1 MGLSLFQR
9 LFLISTPFVALSS
22 LAQTLDRDQLLSREV
37 WLFQNSPAELQD
49 RYGSTRGNFQIADL
63 PGQVTPGS
71 CDFPGLSVSRVDYPR
86 DGLDWVRGQRVDLWV
101 RDASLGNPFQSAT
114 VAWREP
120 PRYGLT
126 LESGRT
132 LAWQPGD
139 DWAQVLTGPTP
150 SPGLSIQ
157 ANSSDAVVLRCS
169 VPGPAWRANYQAV
182 QRGDTLDLALDA
194 LIQVPAG
201 QQWGTTNVTLSSQV
215 GRGPQP
221 RAMRAE
227 LMAAS
232 ADASGESV
240 SDGIWRYRLEQ
251 PLQLGGGEQFTQ
263 RLWRES
269 VPIERVHRLRAFLS
283 ARNNQAEQD
292 LRASREWLMKN
303 TTDRAMPAG
312 CSAHQWCGRGP
323 LSSIRGGVRSG
334 FGTRR
339 PTLAAVGAQFGRFGP
354 FDAPRSGCDSEPCS
368 FELEDEHH
376 QWRRGK
382 RHGGNELTGFASLGV
397 ARRPPD
403 CAARS
408 RRRANPDAAAERAAL
423 SPNLAHHQA
432 GSVL

>member
-1 MGLSLFQR
+1 MRLTPLSLTR
-9 LFLISTPFVALSS
+9 LWVLFSTPFIALSS
-22 LAQTLDRDQLLSREV
+22 HAETMDRDQLLSREV

-49 RYGSTRGNFQIADL
+49 RYRASQGNFQVTDL

-71 CDFPGLSVSRVDYPR
+71 CDFPGLEVSRIDYPR
-86 DGLDWVRGQRVDLWV
+86 NGLDWVRGQKVDLWV
-101 RDASLGNPFQSAT
+101 RDASLGNPFQTAT

-132 LAWQPGD
+132 LAWHPGD
-139 DWAQVLTGPTP
+139 DWAQVLSGPAH
-150 SPGLSIQ
+150 SPGLRVQ
-157 ANSSDAVVLRCS
+157 ADPSDSVVLRCS
-169 VPGPAWRANYQAV
+169 VPGPTWRANYQGV
-182 QRGDTLDLALDA
+182 QRGDILDLALDA
-194 LIQVPAG
+194 LIQVPTG
-201 QQWGTTNVTLSSQV
+201 QQWGVTNVTLSSQV

-269 VPIERVHRLRAFLS
+269 VPIERVHRLRAFFS

-312 CSAHQWCGRGP
+312 ALRINGMEGDRYPLAGQVSVPDLARGAQHWLQLGPSLAVSARLTRLDQDVTQSHVHSNWRVNITNGGEESVTVALNLQGSPRSELPGGRQ
-323 LSSIRGGVRSG
+323 IVQ
-334 FGTRR
+334 
-339 PTLAAVGAQFGRFGP
+339 LAAGEKRTLTL
-354 FDAPRSGCDSEPCS
+354 RLSEP
-368 FELEDEHH
+368 
-376 QWRRGK
+376 R
-382 RHGGNELTGFASLGV
+382 
-397 ARRPPD
+397 
-403 CAARS
+403 
-408 RRRANPDAAAERAAL
+408 
-423 SPNLAHHQA
+423 
-432 GSVL
+432 

>member
-1 MGLSLFQR
+1 MGLSLFHR
-9 LFLISTPFVALSS
+9 LFLISTPFMALSS

-49 RYGSTRGNFQIADL
+49 RYGATRGDFQIADL

-71 CDFPGLSVSRVDYPR
+71 CDFPGLTVSRVDYPR

-150 SPGLSIQ
+150 SPGGSIH
-157 ANSSDAVVLRCS
+157 ANASDAGVLRCS

-201 QQWGTTNVTLSSQV
+201 QQWGMTNVTLSSQV

-227 LMAAS
+227 LMAAGS
-232 ADASGESV
+232 DVIGEL
-240 SDGIWRYRLEQ
+240 RLGRDLAISTRAAATIRRGRAVH
-251 PLQLGGGEQFTQ
+251 PTAMAGERTD
-263 RLWRES
+263 
-269 VPIERVHRLRAFLS
+269 ERVHRLRAFL
-283 ARNNQAEQD
+283 APVTIKLNKICE
-292 LRASREWLMKN
+292 
-303 TTDRAMPAG
+303 
-312 CSAHQWCGRGP
+312 P
-323 LSSIRGGVRSG
+323 LGSG
-334 FGTRR
+334 
-339 PTLAAVGAQFGRFGP
+339 
-354 FDAPRSGCDSEPCS
+354 
-368 FELEDEHH
+368 
-376 QWRRGK
+376 
-382 RHGGNELTGFASLGV
+382 
-397 ARRPPD
+397 
-403 CAARS
+403 
-408 RRRANPDAAAERAAL
+408 
-423 SPNLAHHQA
+423 
-432 GSVL
+432 

>member
-1 MGLSLFQR
+1 MRLTSFYLF
-9 LFLISTPFVALSS
+9 FLISTPFMALSS
-22 LAQTLDRDQLLSREV
+22 LAETLDRDQLLSRDV

-49 RYGSTRGNFQIADL
+49 RYGATQGNFQITDL

-71 CDFPGLSVSRVDYPR
+71 CDFPGLAVSRVDYPR

-126 LESGRT
+126 LESGPT

-139 DWAQVLTGPTP
+139 DWARVLTGPKP

-157 ANSSDAVVLRCS
+157 ANSSESVVLRCS
-169 VPGPAWRANYQAV
+169 VPGPTWRANYQAV
-182 QRGDTLDLALDA
+182 QRGETLDLALDA

-201 QQWGTTNVTLSSQV
+201 QQWGMTNVTLSSQV

-227 LMAAS
+227 LMAVS
-232 ADASGESV
+232 ADANGESI

-251 PLQLGGGEQFTQ
+251 PLHLGGGEKFTQ

-269 VPIERVHRLRAFLS
+269 VLIERVHRLRAFLS
-283 ARNNQAEQD
+283 ARNNQTEQD

-312 CSAHQWCGRGP
+312 ALRINGVEGDRYPLAGQVFVPDLAPGAQHWLQLGPSLAVSARLTRLDQDVTQSHVHSNWRMNITNSGEESVTVALNLQGSPRSELPGGRQ
-323 LSSIRGGVRSG
+323 SVQ
-334 FGTRR
+334 
-339 PTLAAVGAQFGRFGP
+339 LAAGEKRTLTL
-354 FDAPRSGCDSEPCS
+354 RLSEP
-368 FELEDEHH
+368 
-376 QWRRGK
+376 R
-382 RHGGNELTGFASLGV
+382 
-397 ARRPPD
+397 
-403 CAARS
+403 
-408 RRRANPDAAAERAAL
+408 
-423 SPNLAHHQA
+423 
-432 GSVL
+432 

>member
-1 MGLSLFQR
+1 MRLSPLSLTR
-9 LFLISTPFVALSS
+9 LWVLISTPFLALFSQ
-22 LAQTLDRDQLLSREV
+22 AETLDRDQLLSRDV

-49 RYGSTRGNFQIADL
+49 RYGSTQGNFQIIDL

-71 CDFPGLSVSRVDYPR
+71 CDFPGLSVTRIDYAR

-101 RDASLGNPFQSAT
+101 RDASLGNQFQLAT

-132 LAWQPGD
+132 LAWQPGE
-139 DWAQVLTGPTP
+139 DWAQVLTGPTA

-157 ANSSDAVVLRCS
+157 ANSSESVVLRCS
-169 VPGPAWRANYQAV
+169 VLGPTWRANYQAV
-182 QRGDTLDLALDA
+182 QQGDTLDLALDA

-201 QQWGTTNVTLSSQV
+201 QQWGMTNVTLSSQV
-215 GRGPQP
+215 GRGSQP

-232 ADASGESV
+232 AEASAYASGESV

-263 RLWRES
+263 RLWRED
-269 VPIERVHRLRAFLS
+269 VRIERVHRLRAFLS

-312 CSAHQWCGRGP
+312 ALRINGVGGDRYPLAGQVFVPDLAPGAQHWLQLGPSLAVSACLTRLDQDVTQSHVHSNWRVNITNGGEESVTVALNLQGSPRSELPGGRQ
-323 LSSIRGGVRSG
+323 SVQ
-334 FGTRR
+334 
-339 PTLAAVGAQFGRFGP
+339 LAAGEKRTLTL
-354 FDAPRSGCDSEPCS
+354 RLSEP
-368 FELEDEHH
+368 
-376 QWRRGK
+376 R
-382 RHGGNELTGFASLGV
+382 
-397 ARRPPD
+397 
-403 CAARS
+403 
-408 RRRANPDAAAERAAL
+408 
-423 SPNLAHHQA
+423 
-432 GSVL
+432 

>member
-9 LFLISTPFVALSS
+9 LFLISTPFMALSS
-22 LAQTLDRDQLLSREV
+22 LAQTLDRDQLLSRDV

-49 RYGSTRGNFQIADL
+49 RYGATQGNFQITDL

-71 CDFPGLSVSRVDYPR
+71 CDFPGLTLSRVDYPR
-86 DGLDWVRGQRVDLWV
+86 DGLDWVRGQRVDLWL

-132 LAWQPGD
+132 LSWQPGD

-150 SPGLSIQ
+150 FLGLSIQ
-157 ANSSDAVVLRCS
+157 ADSSDAVVLRCS

-201 QQWGTTNVTLSSQV
+201 QQWGLTNVTLSSQV

-232 ADASGESV
+232 ADVNGESM

-312 CSAHQWCGRGP
+312 ALR
-323 LSSIRGGVRSG
+323 INGVEGDRYPPAG
-334 FGTRR
+334 QVFV
-339 PTLAAVGAQFGRFGP
+339 PDLAVGAQHRLQLGP
-354 FDAPRSGCDSEPCS
+354 SLAVSARLTRLDQDVTQSHVHSNWRVNITNGGEESVTVALNLQGSPRSELPGSRQTVQLAAGEERTLTLRLSEP
-368 FELEDEHH
+368 
-376 QWRRGK
+376 R
-382 RHGGNELTGFASLGV
+382 
-397 ARRPPD
+397 
-403 CAARS
+403 
-408 RRRANPDAAAERAAL
+408 
-423 SPNLAHHQA
+423 
-432 GSVL
+432 

>member
-1 MGLSLFQR
+1 M
-9 LFLISTPFVALSS
+9 
-22 LAQTLDRDQLLSREV
+22 
-37 WLFQNSPAELQD
+37 
-49 RYGSTRGNFQIADL
+49 
-63 PGQVTPGS
+63 
-71 CDFPGLSVSRVDYPR
+71 
-86 DGLDWVRGQRVDLWV
+86 DWVRGQQVDLWV

-126 LESGRT
+126 LESGPR

-139 DWAQVLTGPTP
+139 DWARVLTGPKP

-157 ANSSDAVVLRCS
+157 AGAADSVVMRCS
-169 VPGPAWRANYQAV
+169 VPGPTWRANYQAV
-182 QRGDTLDLALDA
+182 QRGDALDLALDA

-201 QQWGTTNVTLSSQV
+201 QQWGMTNVTLSSQV

-227 LMAAS
+227 LMAVS
-232 ADASGESV
+232 ADANGESI

-263 RLWRES
+263 RVWRES

-312 CSAHQWCGRGP
+312 ALRINGVEGDRYPLAGQVFVPDLAPGAQHWLQLGPSLAVSARLTRLDQDVTQSHVHSNWRVNITNGGEESVTVALNLQGSPRSELPGGRQ
-323 LSSIRGGVRSG
+323 SVQ
-334 FGTRR
+334 
-339 PTLAAVGAQFGRFGP
+339 LAAGEKRTLTL
-354 FDAPRSGCDSEPCS
+354 RLSEP
-368 FELEDEHH
+368 
-376 QWRRGK
+376 R
-382 RHGGNELTGFASLGV
+382 
-397 ARRPPD
+397 
-403 CAARS
+403 
-408 RRRANPDAAAERAAL
+408 
-423 SPNLAHHQA
+423 
-432 GSVL
+432 

>member
-49 RYGSTRGNFQIADL
+49 RYGSTQGNFQIADL

-139 DWAQVLTGPTP
+139 DWAQVLTGPTA

-157 ANSSDAVVLRCS
+157 ANSSESVVLRCS
-169 VPGPAWRANYQAV
+169 VPGPTWRANYQAV
-182 QRGDTLDLALDA
+182 QRGDTMDLALDA

-201 QQWGTTNVTLSSQV
+201 QQWGMTNVTLSSRV

-232 ADASGESV
+232 ADVSGESV

-312 CSAHQWCGRGP
+312 ALRINGVEGGRYPLAGQVFVPDLAPSAQHWLQLGPSLAISARLIRLDQDVTQSHVHSNWRVNITNGGEESVTVALNLQGSPRSELPGGRQS
-323 LSSIRGGVRSG
+323 LQ
-334 FGTRR
+334 
-339 PTLAAVGAQFGRFGP
+339 LAAGEKRTLTL
-354 FDAPRSGCDSEPCS
+354 RLSEP
-368 FELEDEHH
+368 
-376 QWRRGK
+376 R
-382 RHGGNELTGFASLGV
+382 
-397 ARRPPD
+397 
-403 CAARS
+403 
-408 RRRANPDAAAERAAL
+408 
-423 SPNLAHHQA
+423 
-432 GSVL
+432 